1 MNSVRTGKVYLTGVA
16 GQIGAHLGR
25 YLRKRGFTVTGV
37 DLDEPPADS
46 CDDFHQIDIA
56 DQPGALAATLAAQ
69 QFDSIVHLAAI
80 VGPTEESDARLFS
93 SNVLGTFNLTKA
105 AERAG
110 SPRLVFMSSESVLG
124 FAFSGRSVRPLFVP
138 IDESHPLRAH
148 DAYGLS
154 KILGERTVRA
164 YGHATGA
171 PVVSLRPP
179 WVWIPEKV
187 ERYTSLVRNP
197 AEWAHSLW
205 AYIVIDDLNE
215 LTERALSQHISQTHA
230 FYAAATDNG
239 TETPSRQLLRDFY
252 GFEGPYRDGI
262 ESFDAVISSSAARHF
277 FDWTPRWTWR
287 TWLPTVQHTSI
298 EAEK

>member
-1 MNSVRTGKVYLTGVA
+1 VY
-16 GQIGAHLGR
+16 QR
-25 YLRKRGFTVTGV
+25 
-37 DLDEPPADS
+37 D
-46 CDDFHQIDIA
+46 
-56 DQPGALAATLAAQ
+56 ALCATLSAR

-80 VGPTEESDARLFS
+80 VGPTDESDARVFE
-93 SNVLGTFNLTKA
+93 SNVLGTFNVTRA
-105 AERAG
+105 AEQAG

-124 FAFSGRSVRPLFVP
+124 FAFSRPRVRPLFVP

-154 KILGERTVRA
+154 KILGERTVKA
-164 YGHATGA
+164 YGRATGA

-215 LTERALSQHISQTHA
+215 LTERALTQDINEAGS

-239 TETPSRQLLRDFY
+239 TETPSRELLREFY
-252 GFEGPYRDGI
+252 GFDGPYEGAF
-262 ESFDAVISSSAARHF
+262 ESFDSVISSSAARHA
-277 FDWTPRWTWR
+277 FDWTPRWSWR
-287 TWLPTVQHTSI
+287 TWLQSVEHAATW
-298 EAEK
+298 AEK